1 MELEAAALP
10 RSLDDTDVAVI
21 NAGYAIS
28 AGLNSRKDSIF
39 AESTETSPYVN
50 VIAARKGTE
59 KNPQYLKAVEAYRS
73 PEVKAFIEK
82 TFKGALV
89 ASW

>member
-1 MELEAAALP
+1 M
-10 RSLDDTDVAVI
+10 
-21 NAGYAIS
+21 
-28 AGLNSRKDSIF
+28 
-39 AESTETSPYVN
+39 N